1 DRAAKINLVAALALF
16 DGHWKPKRVAT
27 VNDYEVKLAKVRG
40 EFVRHVHADTD
51 ELFLVVHGRL
61 TIRMDAGDVTLE
73 PGELYVVPRGVPG
86 ASRGRGGGGP
96 PPRAGGSRSPIGG
109 AGAGGGG
116 EPRGRGGGFPPRGW
130 APWGRRGGPA
140 RGAPATGQ

>member
-1 DRAAKINLVAALALF
+1 MDGDRAAKVNLVAALALF
-16 DGHWKPKRVAT
+16 DGHWKPERVAT

-73 PGELYVVPRGVPG
+73 PGELYVVPRGVPHQPY
-86 ASRGRGGGGP
+86 AETETHIMLLEP
-96 PPRAGGSRSPIGG
+96 AGVVNTGDV
-109 AGAGGGG
+109 GG
-116 EPRGRGGGFPPRGW
+116 EFTAAVEPL
-130 APWGRRGGPA
+130 
-140 RGAPATGQ
+140 